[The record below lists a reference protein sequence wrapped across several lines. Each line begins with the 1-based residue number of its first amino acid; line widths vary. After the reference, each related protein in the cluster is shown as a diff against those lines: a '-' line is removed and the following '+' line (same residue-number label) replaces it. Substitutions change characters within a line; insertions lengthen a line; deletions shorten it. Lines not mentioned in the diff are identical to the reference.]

1 MYQSYSHVICI
12 VPFDILS
19 YAHQVFTARLI
30 GTGNMVLIHPME
42 EAGQVFLPVCYG
54 YATTVRRA
62 QGADLYQ
69 GCIYMDQKKRAGRG
83 YGYVAVS
90 RFMFRTNVYL
100 DLAN

>member
-1 MYQSYSHVICI
+1 M
-12 VPFDILS
+12 PFDILS
-19 YAHQVFTARLI
+19 YAHQVFTARLT